1 MSPFAIMKY
10 RWDYLSE
17 NSLTFR
23 YSISP
28 QHMKRILIIS
38 YYWPPGGGAGV
49 QRWLKMA
56 RYLPEYGIEP
66 VILTVQPEYAT
77 YPVTDISLEKD
88 IPPTLEVHRTK
99 ATDYFRMF
107 SRNKSAVP
115 SAGFASQGKPS
126 FIEKL
131 ARFVRGNFFIP
142 DPRKG
147 WNSFAYRKA
156 CELVKSQ
163 NITTIITTSPPH
175 STQLIG
181 LKLKNKFPAIH
192 WIADLRDPW
201 TDIYYYN
208 EFYPTLPARMA
219 DRRYEKAVITRADTI
234 ISVGKRLSE
243 LFSGRYPSSPGKFKV
258 IRNGFDPDD
267 FTGQVP
273 TTPERFTITYVG
285 TLSQSYNIVALAES
299 LQALHN
305 SGKDFVVKFTG
316 MVSDEQKRLLH
327 EKLPP
332 GKLVFNAYCDH
343 NEAVK
348 EMLGASLLLLLIPE
362 HKSSRVILTGK
373 LFEYIA
379 TGKPIL
385 CIGPV
390 DGDAADLVKALPN
403 GQAVD
408 YNDSGAITGFLTTSM
423 DGSLPA
429 REYLPESFSR
439 KAGTAALAA
448 ILGTGY

>member
-1 MSPFAIMKY
+1 
-10 RWDYLSE
+10 
-17 NSLTFR
+17 
-23 YSISP
+23 
-28 QHMKRILIIS
+28 MKRVLIIT

-77 YPVTDISLEKD
+77 YPVTDLSLLHD

-107 SRNKSAVP
+107 SRDKSAVP
-115 SAGFASQGKPS
+115 SAGFAGQGKPS
-126 FIEKL
+126 LMEKL

-147 WNSFAYRKA
+147 WNSFAYKKA

-163 NITTIITTSPPH
+163 YISTSPPH

-181 LKLKNKFPAIH
+181 LKLKKKFPAIN

-201 TDIYYYN
+201 TDIYYYS
-208 EFYPTLPARMA
+208 EFYPTFPARLA
-219 DRRYEKAVITRADTI
+219 DRRYEKSVITRADTI
-234 ISVGKRLSE
+234 ISVGKRLSQ
-243 LFSGRYPSSPGKFKV
+243 LYSDRYPSTAEKFRV
-258 IRNGFDPDD
+258 IPNGFDAAD
-267 FTGQVP
+267 FAGLIPIV
-273 TTPERFTITYVG
+273 PERFTITYVG
-285 TLSQSYNIVALAES
+285 TLSQSYNIVALAE
-299 LQALHN
+299 ALALLHK
-305 SGKDFVVKFTG
+305 SGKDFVLRFTG
-316 MVSDEQKRLLH
+316 MVSDQQKRLLL
-327 EKLPP
+327 EKLPTEN
-332 GKLVFNAYCDH
+332 LIFNAYCYH
-343 NEAVK
+343 SEAVK
-348 EMLGASLLLLLIPE
+348 EVLSASLLLLLIPE

-379 TGKPIL
+379 TGKPVL
-385 CIGPV
+385 SIGPV
-390 DGDAADLVKALPN
+390 DGDAVDLVNTLSN
-403 GQAVD
+403 GKAVD
-408 YNDSGAITGFLTTSM
+408 FNDSDGLTNFITAAM

-439 KAGTAALAA
+439 KSGAAALAT
-448 ILGTGY
+448 ILGACC

>member
-1 MSPFAIMKY
+1 LK
-10 RWDYLSE
+10 
-17 NSLTFR
+17 
-23 YSISP
+23 
-28 QHMKRILIIS
+28 KVLIIT

-66 VILTVQPEYAT
+66 VILTVHPDYAT
-77 YPVTDISLEKD
+77 YPVTDMSLEKD
-88 IPPTLEVHRTK
+88 VPTTLEVHRTR
-99 ATDYFRMF
+99 ATDYFRML
-107 SRNKSAVP
+107 SRDKSTVP

-126 FIEKL
+126 SIEKL

-147 WNSFAYRKA
+147 WNSFAYKKA
-156 CELVKSQ
+156 CELIQSH

-181 LKLKNKFPAIH
+181 LKLKKEFPEIR

-219 DRRYEKAVITRADTI
+219 DRRYEKSVITGADRLI
-234 ISVGKRLSE
+234 AVGKRLAE
-243 LFSGRYPSSPGKFKV
+243 LFSGRYPAATNRFTV
-258 IRNGFDPDD
+258 IPNGYDPED
-267 FTGQVP
+267 FTGLTPIV
-273 TTPERFTITYVG
+273 PERFTITYVG
-285 TLSQSYNIVALAES
+285 TLSPSYNIVAFAES
-299 LQALHN
+299 LSSLHK
-305 SGKDFVVKFTG
+305 SGKDFVVRFTG
-316 MVSDEQKRLLH
+316 MVSDQQKRLLL
-327 EKLPP
+327 EKLPKE
-332 GKLVFNAYCDH
+332 KLIFNDYCDH
-343 NEAVK
+343 SKAVK
-348 EMLGASLLLLLIPE
+348 EMLGASLLMLLIPE

-379 TGKPIL
+379 TGKPVL

-390 DGDAADLVKALPN
+390 DGDAADIVNELHN
-403 GQAVD
+403 GKAVD
-408 YNDSGAITGFLTTSM
+408 YNASDAITGFINAGM
-423 DGSLPA
+423 NDSLPA

-439 KAGTAALAA
+439 KAGAAALAA
-448 ILGTGY
+448 MLIE

>member
-1 MSPFAIMKY
+1 MK
-10 RWDYLSE
+10 
-17 NSLTFR
+17 
-23 YSISP
+23 
-28 QHMKRILIIS
+28 KVLIIT

-66 VILTVQPEYAT
+66 VILTVHPDYAT
-77 YPVTDISLEKD
+77 YPVTDMSLEKD
-88 IPPTLEVHRTK
+88 VPTTLEVHRTR
-99 ATDYFRMF
+99 ATDYFRML
-107 SRNKSAVP
+107 SRDKSTVP

-126 FIEKL
+126 SIEKL

-147 WNSFAYRKA
+147 WNSFAYKKA
-156 CELVKSQ
+156 CELIQSH

-181 LKLKNKFPAIH
+181 LKLKKEFPEIR

-219 DRRYEKAVITRADTI
+219 DRRYEKSVITGADRLI
-234 ISVGKRLSE
+234 AVGKRLAE
-243 LFSGRYPSSPGKFKV
+243 LFSGRYPAATNRFTV
-258 IRNGFDPDD
+258 IPNGYDPED
-267 FTGQVP
+267 FTGLTPIV
-273 TTPERFTITYVG
+273 PERFTITYVG
-285 TLSQSYNIVALAES
+285 TLSPSYNIVAFAES
-299 LQALHN
+299 LSSLHK
-305 SGKDFVVKFTG
+305 SGKDFVVRFTG
-316 MVSDEQKRLLH
+316 MVSDQQKRLLL
-327 EKLPP
+327 EKLPKE
-332 GKLVFNAYCDH
+332 KLIFNDYCDH
-343 NEAVK
+343 SKAVK
-348 EMLGASLLLLLIPE
+348 EMLGASLLMLLIPE

-379 TGKPIL
+379 TGKPVL

-390 DGDAADLVKALPN
+390 DGDAADIVNELHN
-403 GQAVD
+403 GKAVD
-408 YNDSGAITGFLTTSM
+408 YNASDAITGFINAGM
-423 DGSLPA
+423 NDSLPA

-439 KAGTAALAA
+439 KAGAAALAA
-448 ILGTGY
+448 MLIE

>member
-1 MSPFAIMKY
+1 MK
-10 RWDYLSE
+10 
-17 NSLTFR
+17 
-23 YSISP
+23 
-28 QHMKRILIIS
+28 KVLIVT

-56 RYLPEYGIEP
+56 RYLPEFGFEP
-66 VILTVQPEYAT
+66 VILTVHPDYAT
-77 YPVTDISLEKD
+77 YPVTDMSLEKD
-88 IPPTLEVHRTK
+88 VPTTLEVHRTK

-107 SRNKSAVP
+107 SRDKSAVP
-115 SAGFASQGKPS
+115 SAGFAGQGKPS
-126 FIEKL
+126 LMEKL

-147 WNSFAYRKA
+147 WNSFAYKKA
-156 CELVKSQ
+156 CELIQSH
-163 NITTIITTSPPH
+163 NITTILTTSPPH

-181 LKLKNKFPAIH
+181 LKLKKKFPAIH

-201 TDIYYYN
+201 TDIYYYS
-208 EFYPTLPARMA
+208 EFYPTLPARLA
-219 DRRYEKAVITRADTI
+219 DRRYEKSVITRADTI
-234 ISVGKRLSE
+234 ISVGKRLSQ
-243 LFSGRYPSSPGKFKV
+243 LFSGRYPSTVDKFTV
-258 IRNGFDPDD
+258 IPNGFDPED
-267 FTGQVP
+267 FSGTKPSV
-273 TTPERFTITYVG
+273 PERFTITYVG
-285 TLSQSYNIVALAES
+285 TLSQSYNIVALAE
-299 LQALHN
+299 ALALLHK
-305 SGKDFVVKFTG
+305 SGRDFVLRFTG
-316 MVSDEQKRLLH
+316 MVSDQQKRLLF
-327 EKLPP
+327 EKLPAEN
-332 GKLVFNAYCDH
+332 LIFNAYCDH

-390 DGDAADLVKALPN
+390 DGDAADLVNDLSNGKA
-403 GQAVD
+403 AD
-408 YNDSGAITGFLTTSM
+408 YNDSVAITEFITSAI

-439 KAGTAALAA
+439 KSGAAALATM
-448 ILGTGY
+448 LGTGY